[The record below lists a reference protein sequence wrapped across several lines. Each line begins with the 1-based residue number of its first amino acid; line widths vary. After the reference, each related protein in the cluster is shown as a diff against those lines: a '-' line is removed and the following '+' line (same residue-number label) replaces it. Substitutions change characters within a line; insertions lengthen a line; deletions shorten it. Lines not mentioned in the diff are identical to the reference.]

1 MFTDEEIK
9 QMSMNSLTKVCEEI
23 ISDYSIIY
31 DKYHKSDMYN
41 SDIAFLHDLVDVIKP
56 INTILYVYNR
66 DKHINKNYAI
76 EKLTYAKN
84 LIDYTIRYFEEKGED
99 K

>member
-1 MFTDEEIK
+1 MFSDEEIK
-9 QMSMNSLTKVCEEI
+9 QMSINSLRKACKEI

-31 DKYHKSDMYN
+31 DKYHNDKYN

-56 INTILYVYNR
+56 INTVLYVYNR